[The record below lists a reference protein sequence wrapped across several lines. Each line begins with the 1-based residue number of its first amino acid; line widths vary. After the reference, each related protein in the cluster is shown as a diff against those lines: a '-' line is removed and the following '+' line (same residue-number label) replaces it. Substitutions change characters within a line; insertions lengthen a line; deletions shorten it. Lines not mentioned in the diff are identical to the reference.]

1 MEYIIPLI
9 DDIKREVRDNG
20 YDSERVLNV
29 LASYD
34 VDQIQKLHDEM
45 FGVKQ
50 EKGPD
55 LFKGEKEQSSEL
67 TTTENTS
74 DRSDKY
80 DKSNI
85 PDLSNQFNKVNN
97 LLNTIFDQLNERLMY
112 ITQLIESMN
121 QRIDLLD
128 NGVEPVQQIE
138 PVEQFE
144 SVEPNSRDTSDTSD
158 TSDMSNNSE
167 LDSSNLFDKP
177 LTHFVPSLQSQNQFP
192 KVQTIP
198 HIAGQI
204 WIHQ

>member
-55 LFKGEKEQSSEL
+55 LFKGEKE
-67 TTTENTS
+67 NTS
-74 DRSDKY
+74 DRSDV
-80 DKSNI
+80 
-85 PDLSNQFNKVNN
+85 PDLSDRFNKVNN
-97 LLNTIFDQLNERLMY
+97 LLNTIFDQLNEQLMY

-128 NGVEPVQQIE
+128 NGVQQVEPPE

-144 SVEPNSRDTSDTSD
+144 PVEPNSRDTTDTSNL
-158 TSDMSNNSE
+158 SNNSE

>member
-55 LFKGEKEQSSEL
+55 LFKGEKEHNSEL
-67 TTTENTS
+67 TTTENT
-74 DRSDKY
+74 
-80 DKSNI
+80 DKSNV

-128 NGVEPVQQIE
+128 RFNLLDNRVEQVEQFEPVQQIE
-138 PVEQFE
+138 P
-144 SVEPNSRDTSDTSD
+144 NSTDTDTPDVSDA
-158 TSDMSNNSE
+158 SNNSE

>member
-67 TTTENTS
+67 TATENTS
-74 DRSDKY
+74 DRSDV
-80 DKSNI
+80 
-85 PDLSNQFNKVNN
+85 PDLSDRFNKVNN

-128 NGVEPVQQIE
+128 NGVQQVEPPE

-144 SVEPNSRDTSDTSD
+144 PVEPNSRDTTDTSNL
-158 TSDMSNNSE
+158 SNNSE

>member
-50 EKGPD
+50 EKDPD
-55 LFKGEKEQSSEL
+55 LFKGEKEHSSEL
-67 TTTENTS
+67 TATENTFDRS
-74 DRSDKY
+74 DRSDV
-80 DKSNI
+80 

-128 NGVEPVQQIE
+128 NKVEPVQQFE
-138 PVEQFE
+138 P
-144 SVEPNSRDTSDTSD
+144 VEPNSRDTDTSDTSD
-158 TSDMSNNSE
+158 TSDASNNSE

>member
-50 EKGPD
+50 EKGLD
-55 LFKGEKEQSSEL
+55 LFKGEKEHSSEL
-67 TTTENTS
+67 TATENTF
-74 DRSDKY
+74 DRSDK
-80 DKSNI
+80 SNV

-128 NGVEPVQQIE
+128 QFNLLDNRVEPVQQIE
-138 PVEQFE
+138 PVEQVE
-144 SVEPNSRDTSDTSD
+144 QLEPNSTDTSDTSD
-158 TSDMSNNSE
+158 ASNNSE

-204 WIHQ
+204 WLHQ

>member
-55 LFKGEKEQSSEL
+55 LFKGEKEHSSEL
-67 TTTENTS
+67 TATENT
-74 DRSDKY
+74 
-80 DKSNI
+80 DKSNM

-128 NGVEPVQQIE
+128 RFNLLDNRVE
-138 PVEQFE
+138 PVEQVE
-144 SVEPNSRDTSDTSD
+144 QVEQVEPNSTDTDTSDTSD
-158 TSDMSNNSE
+158 VSNNSE